1 MTASPR
7 SLAPRRRRYPPRC
20 PTRASAPWPLSLPSW
35 WSCSSWAVTSQ
46 SRVRA
51 RRHPTSALRAGWFTR
66 LDTVAVAMVV
76 LTGTALATPAAY
88 YYHYAAFFGPFL
100 ALMLGLAA
108 GRIALLSPATVAVLT
123 VAVLLA
129 GAVHAVHVVR
139 VQPRWPAGRGPY
151 PPFRARRRLRI
162 GR

>member
-46 SRVRA
+46 SACELAVTQPA
-51 RRHPTSALRAGWFTR
+51 ALPAGWFTR
-66 LDTVAVAMVV
+66 LDTVAVAIVV

-88 YYHYAAFFGPFL
+88 YYHYAAFFGP
-100 ALMLGLAA
+100 
-108 GRIALLSPATVAVLT
+108 S
-123 VAVLLA
+123 
-129 GAVHAVHVVR
+129 
-139 VQPRWPAGRGPY
+139 WP
-151 PPFRARRRLRI
+151 
-162 GR
+162 